1 MARPREEV
9 HTSPRNEFGAIG
21 TGNSRLS
28 GVWSL
33 VQNGE
38 PKDQVETLA
47 HCLLLQE
54 GGRVCR
60 WPECAPQFTGLRTGP
75 SLPSLRA

>member
-1 MARPREEV
+1 MAKPREGV
-9 HTSPRNEFGAIG
+9 HTSPRNEFEATG

-47 HCLLLQE
+47 H
-54 GGRVCR
+54 
-60 WPECAPQFTGLRTGP
+60 
-75 SLPSLRA
+75 